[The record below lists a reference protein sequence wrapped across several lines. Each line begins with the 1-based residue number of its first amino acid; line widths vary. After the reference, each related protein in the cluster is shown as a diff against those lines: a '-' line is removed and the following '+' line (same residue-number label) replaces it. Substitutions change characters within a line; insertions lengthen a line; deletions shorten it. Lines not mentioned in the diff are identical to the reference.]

1 MLAIKSCQVSSCLN
15 DFKILSEISLA
26 SIIQVHPVNIMN
38 IDEFYLKF
46 PQKHCQVSS
55 CSLTSLY
62 VQEIFWTFLNLSQ
75 KSSG

>member
-15 DFKILSEISLA
+15 YFKILSEISLA
-26 SIIQVHPVNIMN
+26 SIIQVDPVNIMN

-55 CSLTSLY
+55 C
-62 VQEIFWTFLNLSQ
+62 
-75 KSSG
+75 